1 MKSLSEQIASYASYH
16 RDARN
21 KLTHFFGVPLVTFS
35 FFLCL
40 GWIRLSDSVIPVTAA
55 TIFCAI
61 VFVYYLVLDWRIAL
75 CQAPVSLVLLLLA
88 DWAAR
93 LPFKESLVIFA
104 LAFVAG
110 WLIQLL
116 GHTFEGRRPA
126 LFDNLLQVFN
136 APLFLTAEVMEHLG
150 FQKMEQGQRS
160 KDAGL
165 APKTGSSSP
174 MQATITEA
182 ETNEFSH

>member
-1 MKSLSEQIASYASYH
+1 MKSLPEQIESYGSYH

-35 FFLCL
+35 LFLCL
-40 GWIRLSDSVIPVTAA
+40 GWIRLTDWLVPVTAA

-61 VFVYYLVLDWRIAL
+61 VFVYYLVLDWRLAL
-75 CQAPVSLVLLLLA
+75 WQAPFSLLLLWLA

-93 LPFKESLVIFA
+93 LPFKESLLLFA
-104 LAFVAG
+104 CTFVGG

-116 GHTFEGRRPA
+116 GHAFEGRRPA

-136 APLFLTAEVMEHLG
+136 APLFLTVEVLEHLG
-150 FQKMEQGQRS
+150 IRKMEHVTQS
-160 KDAGL
+160 EDVKPA
-165 APKTGSSSP
+165 AKTG
-174 MQATITEA
+174 
-182 ETNEFSH
+182 